1 MADFACNTVHPV
13 EVPAY
18 STSKSFFLRIVSA
31 VGAPMTGLAFDTA
44 GLLATYARTREEV
57 VAMTLVTLADQDT
70 AWTSLGFI
78 EVDATKQPGLYRID
92 VPNAALIGGADQV
105 EVTVWKSATFH
116 GSLTICL
123 STEDVENPNTTRT
136 DN

>member
-18 STSKSFFLRIVSA
+18 STSKSFFIRIVSS
-31 VGAPMTGLAFDTA
+31 VGAPQTGLAFDTS

-57 VAMTLVTLADQDT
+57 VAMTLATLADQDT

-78 EVDATKQPGLYRID
+78 EVDATKMPGVYRID
-92 VPNAALIGGADQV
+92 VPDAALVGGADQV
-105 EVTVWKSATFH
+105 EVTVWKSTAFH
-116 GSLTICL
+116 GSLTINL